1 MVRRGRGLSRDS
13 IQPFKWNDC
22 LFFSR
27 YETDLDNNGLSASAG
42 DGPPP
47 PPADVGVGVG
57 VGVVNDISEA
67 DERMKRYYGILPKLQ
82 ADKPAEI
89 RGTVR
94 PRPSF
99 VFRSSATKLTEF
111 C

>member
-1 MVRRGRGLSRDS
+1 MASVLADAASVWQKRVELKSH
-13 IQPFKWNDC
+13 
-22 LFFSR
+22 
-27 YETDLDNNGLSASAG
+27 YLDGLSASAG

-47 PPADVGVGVG
+47 PPPPADVGVGVGVG

-94 PRPSF
+94 PRLSF